1 MSRPSEPSTRVA
13 EILDESRDPRP
24 LELPSTVATGRY
36 GVSRQAIIGLALVV
50 TLAVVMLG
58 GRYVLARQDAAPQP
72 VAMGEEPGAATPGS
86 TKGGT
91 RLPGSTPGS
100 GASAPAAG
108 APAAGATAAGATRAA
123 RVTVHVVGEVE
134 SPGVVT
140 LASGARVDDAL
151 EEAGGATDEAELSGV
166 NLARPL
172 VDGEQ
177 VVVPGPGEAAV
188 PGPGGAGPGGP
199 APAGV
204 APGGAAPGR
213 VAPGAGTPGAPGTP
227 DALVN
232 LNSADLATLE
242 TLPGVG
248 PVLAQRIIDW
258 RTEHGGFTSVEE
270 LGEVSGVGDKTYAT
284 LAPEVTV

>member
-24 LELPSTVATGRY
+24 LELPSTLATGRY

-50 TLAVVMLG
+50 ALAVVMLG

-72 VAMGEEPGAATPGS
+72 VAMGEESGAPTPGSMPGGSPLPGAAPEGAQAS
-86 TKGGT
+86 QA
-91 RLPGSTPGS
+91 GS
-100 GASAPAAG
+100 GTTGAG
-108 APAAGATAAGATRAA
+108 AKGAGATAAG

-140 LASGARVDDAL
+140 LTSGARVDDAL

-177 VVVPGPGEAAV
+177 VVVPGPGETAA
-188 PGPGGAGPGGP
+188 PGPGVA
-199 APAGV
+199 
-204 APGGAAPGR
+204 APGGAAPG
-213 VAPGAGTPGAPGTP
+213 VAAPGGAAPGAGTPGAPGTTP

-232 LNSADLATLE
+232 LNTADLATLE

>member
-24 LELPSTVATGRY
+24 LELPSTLATGRY

-72 VAMGEEPGAATPGS
+72 VAMGEESGAPTPGSMPGGSPLPGAAPEGAQAS
-86 TKGGT
+86 QA
-91 RLPGSTPGS
+91 GS
-100 GASAPAAG
+100 GTTGAG
-108 APAAGATAAGATRAA
+108 AKGAGATAAG

-140 LASGARVDDAL
+140 LTSGARVDDAL

-177 VVVPGPGEAAV
+177 VVVPGPGETAA
-188 PGPGGAGPGGP
+188 PGPGVA
-199 APAGV
+199 
-204 APGGAAPGR
+204 APGGA
-213 VAPGAGTPGAPGTP
+213 APGAGTPGAPGTTP

-232 LNSADLATLE
+232 LNTADLATLE

>member
-24 LELPSTVATGRY
+24 LELPSTLATGRY

-72 VAMGEEPGAATPGS
+72 VAMGEESGAPTPGSMPGGSPLPGAAPEGAQAS
-86 TKGGT
+86 QA
-91 RLPGSTPGS
+91 GS
-100 GASAPAAG
+100 GTTGAG
-108 APAAGATAAGATRAA
+108 ARGAGATAAG

-140 LASGARVDDAL
+140 LTSGARVDDAL
-151 EEAGGATDEAELSGV
+151 EEAGGATDDAELSGV

-177 VVVPGPGEAAV
+177 VVVPGPGETAA
-188 PGPGGAGPGGP
+188 PGPGVA
-199 APAGV
+199 
-204 APGGAAPGR
+204 APGGAAPG
-213 VAPGAGTPGAPGTP
+213 VAAPGGAAPGAGTPGAPGTTP

-232 LNSADLATLE
+232 LNTADLATLE

>member
-24 LELPSTVATGRY
+24 LELPSTLATGRY

-86 TKGGT
+86 MPGGSP
-91 RLPGSTPGS
+91 LPGAAPEGAQASQAGS
-100 GASAPAAG
+100 GTTGAG
-108 APAAGATAAGATRAA
+108 AKGAGATAAG

-177 VVVPGPGEAAV
+177 VVVPGPGETAA
-188 PGPGGAGPGGP
+188 PGPGVA
-199 APAGV
+199 
-204 APGGAAPGR
+204 APGGA
-213 VAPGAGTPGAPGTP
+213 APGAGTPGAPGTTP

-232 LNSADLATLE
+232 LNTADLATLE

>member
-24 LELPSTVATGRY
+24 LELPSTLATGRY

-72 VAMGEEPGAATPGS
+72 VAMGEESGAPTPGSMPGGSPLPGAAPEGAQAS
-86 TKGGT
+86 QA
-91 RLPGSTPGS
+91 GS
-100 GASAPAAG
+100 GTTGAG
-108 APAAGATAAGATRAA
+108 AKGAGATAAG

-140 LASGARVDDAL
+140 LTSGARVDDAL

-177 VVVPGPGEAAV
+177 VVVPGPGETAAPGPGVAV
-188 PGPGGAGPGGP
+188 PGGA
-199 APAGV
+199 
-204 APGGAAPGR
+204 
-213 VAPGAGTPGAPGTP
+213 APGAGTPGAPGTTP

-232 LNSADLATLE
+232 LNTADLATLE

>member
-24 LELPSTVATGRY
+24 LELPSTLATGRY

-72 VAMGEEPGAATPGS
+72 VAMGEEPGAPTPGS
-86 TKGGT
+86 TKGGSP
-91 RLPGSTPGS
+91 LPG
-100 GASAPAAG
+100 AAPEGAG
-108 APAAGATAAGATRAA
+108 AKGAGATGAGTPGARATAAA

-177 VVVPGPGEAAV
+177 VVVPGPGETAA
-188 PGPGGAGPGGP
+188 PAPGGAGPGGP

-204 APGGAAPGR
+204 APGGAAPGGA
-213 VAPGAGTPGAPGTP
+213 APGAGTPGAPGTP

-232 LNSADLATLE
+232 LNTADLATLE

>member
-24 LELPSTVATGRY
+24 LELPSTLATGRY

-72 VAMGEEPGAATPGS
+72 VAMGEESGAPTPGSMPGGSPLPGAAPEGAQAS
-86 TKGGT
+86 QA
-91 RLPGSTPGS
+91 GS
-100 GASAPAAG
+100 GTTGAG
-108 APAAGATAAGATRAA
+108 AKGAGATAAG

-140 LASGARVDDAL
+140 LTSGARVDDAL

-177 VVVPGPGEAAV
+177 VVVPGPGETAAPE
-188 PGPGGAGPGGP
+188 PGVA
-199 APAGV
+199 
-204 APGGAAPGR
+204 APGGAAPG
-213 VAPGAGTPGAPGTP
+213 VAAPGGAAPGAGTPGAPGTTP

-232 LNSADLATLE
+232 LNTADLATLE

>member
-24 LELPSTVATGRY
+24 LELPSTLATGRY
-36 GVSRQAIIGLALVV
+36 GVSRQAIIGIALVV

-72 VAMGEEPGAATPGS
+72 VAMGEESGAPTPGS

-91 RLPGSTPGS
+91 RLPGSTPGLGAS
-100 GASAPAAG
+100 APAASAPAAG
-108 APAAGATAAGATRAA
+108 ATGAGATRAA

-172 VDGEQ
+172 FDGEQ
-177 VVVPGPGEAAV
+177 VVVPGPGETAA
-188 PGPGGAGPGGP
+188 AGPGV
-199 APAGV
+199 A
-204 APGGAAPGR
+204 APGGA
-213 VAPGAGTPGAPGTP
+213 APGAGTPGAPGTP

-232 LNSADLATLE
+232 LNTADLATLE

>member
-24 LELPSTVATGRY
+24 LELPSTLATGRY

-86 TKGGT
+86 MPGGSP
-91 RLPGSTPGS
+91 LPGAAPEGAQASQAGS
-100 GASAPAAG
+100 GTTGAGAKGAGAAAAG
-108 APAAGATAAGATRAA
+108 

-140 LASGARVDDAL
+140 LTSGARVDDAL

-177 VVVPGPGEAAV
+177 VVVPGPGETAA
-188 PGPGGAGPGGP
+188 PGPGVA
-199 APAGV
+199 
-204 APGGAAPGR
+204 APGGA
-213 VAPGAGTPGAPGTP
+213 APGAGTPGAPGTTP

-232 LNSADLATLE
+232 LNTADLATLE

>member
-24 LELPSTVATGRY
+24 LELPSTLATGRY

-72 VAMGEEPGAATPGS
+72 VAMGEESGAPTPGSMPGGSPLPGAAPEGAQAS
-86 TKGGT
+86 QA
-91 RLPGSTPGS
+91 GS
-100 GASAPAAG
+100 GTTGAG
-108 APAAGATAAGATRAA
+108 AKGAGATAAG

-140 LASGARVDDAL
+140 LTSGARVDDAL

-177 VVVPGPGEAAV
+177 VVVPGPGETAA
-188 PGPGGAGPGGP
+188 PGPGVA
-199 APAGV
+199 
-204 APGGAAPGR
+204 APGGAAPG
-213 VAPGAGTPGAPGTP
+213 VAAPGGAAPGAGTPGAPGTTP

-232 LNSADLATLE
+232 LNTADLATLE

>member
-24 LELPSTVATGRY
+24 LELPSTLATGRY

-72 VAMGEEPGAATPGS
+72 VAMGEESGAPTPGSMPGGSPLPGAAPEGAQAS
-86 TKGGT
+86 QA
-91 RLPGSTPGS
+91 GS
-100 GASAPAAG
+100 GTTGAG
-108 APAAGATAAGATRAA
+108 ARGAGATAAG

-140 LASGARVDDAL
+140 LTSGARVDDAL

-177 VVVPGPGEAAV
+177 VVVPGPGETAA
-188 PGPGGAGPGGP
+188 PGPGVA
-199 APAGV
+199 
-204 APGGAAPGR
+204 APGGA
-213 VAPGAGTPGAPGTP
+213 APGAGTPGAPGTTP

-232 LNSADLATLE
+232 LNTADLATLE